1 MANGLR
7 DQTASADNLRVQRVY
22 FLDRTMKSLITITC
36 TILFCY
42 GCSTSIE
49 QTSWGGFEPNLS
61 QQNVKLA
68 PIDSELEA
76 FLDNKFRAEAGEP
89 LAQTKTADNYA
100 TGRGVPVNFQEA
112 VKWYRKAAEQNEPRA
127 QYNLGYMYYNSEAL
141 PRDYKKAVYWFTKA
155 AEQGNSGAQCNLG
168 LMYENGEGVEEN
180 DEIAVEWF
188 RKAAVQGEPMAQFNM
203 GWMYANGTGV
213 QKNASKALEWYRK
226 ASFSGHIEAP
236 SFVAIIYDAGNGVKM
251 DKIAAY
257 AWWLIGAKRG
267 DEAPLNNLDF
277 LEAKLTAQQIKIAK
291 GLAAQLEK
299 EMATGK
305 P

>member
-1 MANGLR
+1 MENGFR
-7 DQTASADNLRVQRVY
+7 DQTASSGSFPFQRVH
-22 FLDRTMKSLITITC
+22 FLDRTMRSLTTIMF
-36 TILFCY
+36 IIIFGY
-42 GCSTSIE
+42 GCGKSIE
-49 QTSWGGFEPNLS
+49 PGLS
-61 QQNVKLA
+61 QKNVKST
-68 PIDSELEA
+68 PIGSEIEA
-76 FLDNKFRAEAGEP
+76 FPDTKLRAEAGEP
-89 LAQTKTADNYA
+89 LAQTRTADNYA

-112 VKWYRKAAEQNEPRA
+112 VKWYRKAANQNEPRA

-180 DEIAVEWF
+180 DEIAVNWF
-188 RKAAVQGEPMAQFNM
+188 RKAAVQGESMAQFNM
-203 GWMYANGTGV
+203 GWMYENGTGV
-213 QKNASKALEWYRK
+213 EKDASKALDWYKK
-226 ASFSGHIEAP
+226 ASFSGNIEAP
-236 SFVAIIYDAGNGVKM
+236 SFLAILYDAGKGVKE

-291 GLAAQLEK
+291 DLVAHLEK

>member
-1 MANGLR
+1 MVNGLR
-7 DQTASADNLRVQRVY
+7 DQTASLGSLPFQYVFFVG
-22 FLDRTMKSLITITC
+22 TMKSLITIMFI
-36 TILFCY
+36 ILFCY
-42 GCSTSIE
+42 GCGTPLDQASSE
-49 QTSWGGFEPNLS
+49 KLEPSLC
-61 QQNVKLA
+61 QKNVKSP
-68 PIDSELEA
+68 PIGSELEI
-76 FLDNKFRAEAGEP
+76 FLDTKLNAEAGEP

-100 TGRGVPVNFQEA
+100 TGRGVRVNFKEA

-180 DEIAVEWF
+180 DEIAVNWF

-203 GWMYANGTGV
+203 GWMYENGTGV
-213 QKNASKALEWYRK
+213 EKNAGKALDWYKK

-236 SFVAIIYDAGNGVKM
+236 SFVAILYDTGNGVKE
-251 DKIAAY
+251 DKICAY

-267 DEAPLNNLDF
+267 DEAPLNNLNF
-277 LEAKLTAQQIKIAK
+277 LETKLTAQQIKTAK
-291 GLAAQLEK
+291 DLADKLEK
-299 EMATGK
+299 EMAAGK

>member
-1 MANGLR
+1 MPL
-7 DQTASADNLRVQRVY
+7 QRV
-22 FLDRTMKSLITITC
+22 FINGTMKSLITIMFFM
-36 TILFCY
+36 IFCY
-42 GCSTSIE
+42 GCGTPFNQISS
-49 QTSWGGFEPNLS
+49 GKLEPNLS
-61 QQNVKLA
+61 KQNVKTA
-68 PIDSELEA
+68 SIDSELRA
-76 FLDNKFRAEAGEP
+76 FLDTKLKAEAGEP

-100 TGRGVPVNFQEA
+100 TGRGVLVNFQEA

-155 AEQGNSGAQCNLG
+155 AKQGNSGAQCNLG

-180 DEIAVEWF
+180 DKIAVNWF
-188 RKAAVQGEPMAQFNM
+188 RKAAVQGESMAQFNM
-203 GWMYANGTGV
+203 GWMYENGTGV
-213 QKNASKALEWYRK
+213 EKNAVKALAWYKK
-226 ASFSGHIEAP
+226 ASFTGHIEAP
-236 SFVAIIYDAGNGVKM
+236 SFLAILYDAGNGVKV

-277 LEAKLTAQQIKIAK
+277 LETKLTAQQIKTAK
-291 GLAAQLEK
+291 DLASQLEK
-299 EMATGK
+299 EMANSK

>member
-1 MANGLR
+1 
-7 DQTASADNLRVQRVY
+7 
-22 FLDRTMKSLITITC
+22 MKSLITITC

-49 QTSWGGFEPNLS
+49 QTSLRGFESNLS
-61 QQNVKLA
+61 QQNVKSA
-68 PIDSELEA
+68 SIDSELEA
-76 FLDNKFRAEAGEP
+76 FLDNKSTAEAGEP

-180 DEIAVEWF
+180 NEIAVKWF
-188 RKAAVQGEPMAQFNM
+188 RKAAEQGEPMAQFNM
-203 GWMYANGTGV
+203 GWMYENL
-213 QKNASKALEWYRK
+213 SLI
-226 ASFSGHIEAP
+226 HI
-236 SFVAIIYDAGNGVKM
+236 
-251 DKIAAY
+251 
-257 AWWLIGAKRG
+257 
-267 DEAPLNNLDF
+267 
-277 LEAKLTAQQIKIAK
+277 
-291 GLAAQLEK
+291 
-299 EMATGK
+299 
-305 P
+305 